1 MKRTNLVLDDALLE
15 AVKHIYEEKT
25 YSGAVNRAMEDA
37 VRTARKKDLVSMFGK
52 VDWVGDL
59 SEMRG
64 DHLPSDPWLKASGAK
79 SGK

>member
-1 MKRTNLVLDDALLE
+1 MKRTNLVLDDVLLE
-15 AVKHIYEEKT
+15 AVKQIYEEST

-37 VRTARKKDLVSMFGK
+37 VRTARKKDLVGMFGK

-59 SEMRG
+59 SQMRE
-64 DHLPSDPWLKASGAK
+64 DHQPSEPWLSARNAK

>member
-1 MKRTNLVLDDALLE
+1 MKRTNLILDDALLE
-15 AVKHIYEEKT
+15 AVKQIYEEKT

-37 VRTARKKDLVSMFGK
+37 VRAARKKDLVSMFGK

-64 DHLPSDPWLKASGAK
+64 DHQPSPPWLSAHSAK